1 MMRTKLSGFTLV
13 ELVGVLV
20 IVAVLAMVAVPRF
33 FSKSSFDARAFS
45 DQTQSMLRYAQKLA
59 IAQNRPVFVL
69 LTTGANPRI
78 ALCFVDTTCASRV
91 APPSGQNSGSAV
103 TLAACGSAPADR
115 AWFCEAPPSGIAFA
129 TTPATAAFYFSALGK
144 PHTIANADLPQL
156 QISVTGDGG
165 TRNIIVETETGY
177 VHP

>member
-1 MMRTKLSGFTLV
+1 MV
-13 ELVGVLV
+13 EMIAVMIVVGIL
-20 IVAVLAMVAVPRF
+20 AVFAVPRLF
-33 FSKSSFDARAFS
+33 NKGSFDARAFS

-69 LTTGANPRI
+69 LTSGTNPRI

-91 APPSGQNSGSAV
+91 VPPAGQNSGSAA
-103 TLAACGSAPADR
+103 TLAACGGAPADR

-129 TTPATAAFYFSALGK
+129 TAPATEAFYFSALGK

-165 TRNIIVETETGY
+165 ARNIIVETETGY